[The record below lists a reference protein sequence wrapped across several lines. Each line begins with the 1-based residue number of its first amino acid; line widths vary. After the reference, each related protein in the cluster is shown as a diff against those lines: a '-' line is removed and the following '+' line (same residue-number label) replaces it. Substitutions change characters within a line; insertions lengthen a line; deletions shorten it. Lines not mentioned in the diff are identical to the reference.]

1 MKVNFMVFP
10 IIPALAAAAIGA
22 GAYILGTYTAK
33 SKEEQ
38 EEMDRWL
45 LGHIEDKWN
54 VSLPTQE
61 DYEAFAE
68 KYPER
73 IEAAAEAVD
82 AEFDDEEE

>member
-1 MKVNFMVFP
+1 MVFP

-22 GAYILGTYTAK
+22 GAYILGTYNAK

-38 EEMDRWL
+38 EEMDRWFL
-45 LGHIEDKWN
+45 AHIEDKWN
-54 VSLPTQE
+54 VSLDTQK
-61 DYEAFAE
+61 DYVAFAE

-73 IEAAAEAVD
+73 IEAAIEAEE